1 MITVTGDGSIQ
12 NLEMQSDLASSQAY
26 LMSLRQSLFD
36 ISRTV
41 DISSMADKLGALT
54 NFGLRVLYTDAL
66 AKLHTKQALMG
77 EALEQVNQRLLYLAG
92 LDDEPGVVIWPD
104 NTPRDML
111 SDLQADQL
119 ELGTGTVSKQTI
131 AAETGRDWEAE
142 QERIAEETTAGGN
155 IGALFIEQFNRG
167 L

>member
-1 MITVTGDGSIQ
+1 
-12 NLEMQSDLASSQAY
+12 
-26 LMSLRQSLFD
+26 
-36 ISRTV
+36 
-41 DISSMADKLGALT
+41 
-54 NFGLRVLYTDAL
+54 
-66 AKLHTKQALMG
+66 MG

-92 LDDEPGVVIWPD
+92 LDDEPGAVIWPD

-131 AAETGRDWEAE
+131 AAENGRDWEAE
-142 QERIAEETTAGGN
+142 QERMDAEKAAGGN